1 MRFLSAR
8 AEKRAKPA
16 AARARRARR
25 WTRGQR
31 LAATGSALLLAIVG
45 GSWGLER
52 SGAVATIG
60 HTAAGGF
67 FAATAELGLRVR
79 DVEVEG
85 REHASRAAILDAL
98 DVGRG
103 TPILAVDPFAA
114 KERIESI
121 AWVRAASVERR
132 LPDTLFI
139 HLVERQPL
147 AYWQRDGKLVLIDRD
162 GVVVPT
168 DHLDSFGN
176 LPVLVGADAPQAGGA
191 LIDMLATEPTLAPRV
206 AAAVRIG
213 GRRWTIHFDNGV
225 DVALPEDN
233 ATAAWHR
240 LAALEHSDGILERAI
255 EQVDMRL
262 PDRLTIR
269 VAPSEMPKTPAKKGH
284 QPGKTT

>member
-1 MRFLSAR
+1 MRFLTAR

-31 LAATGSALLLAIVG
+31 LVATGSALLLAIVG

-52 SGAVATIG
+52 SGAI
-60 HTAAGGF
+60 AAVGRSAENAF
-67 FAATAELGLRVR
+67 FAVTAELGLRVK

-85 REHASRAAILDAL
+85 REHASRTAILDAL
-98 DVGRG
+98 EVDRG
-103 TPILAVDPFAA
+103 TPILAVDPYAA
-114 KERIESI
+114 KERLESI

-191 LIDMLATEPTLAPRV
+191 LLDMLATEPTLAPRV

-213 GRRWTIHFDNGV
+213 GRRWTLHFDNGV

-233 ATAAWHR
+233 AAAAWHR
-240 LAALEHSDGILERAI
+240 LAALEHGDGILERAI